1 MAGPCS
7 ACGHPERETL
17 DKELAHAVKSRTM
30 LAKEY
35 GLSLSGLARHVVH
48 SRAMAGLLMTASG
61 VRGTPASPSPAFAQQ
76 VQRGIAQMLS
86 GASLAQEVH
95 RLRARAEQISQEAL
109 GDAEGKGKDP
119 RVGLLAIRELTRLV
133 ELQGRMMLEA
143 SQGRASDVSA
153 HPVWMTL
160 SGLIMGA
167 IGGCPTCRPKVS
179 QVIKE
184 KLGIAVAPAA
194 EVPDVPFP

>member
-1 MAGPCS
+1 
-7 ACGHPERETL
+7 
-17 DKELAHAVKSRTM
+17 
-30 LAKEY
+30 
-35 GLSLSGLARHVVH
+35 
-48 SRAMAGLLMTASG
+48 
-61 VRGTPASPSPAFAQQ
+61 
-76 VQRGIAQMLS
+76 MLS

>member
-1 MAGPCS
+1 MPLPCS
-7 ACGHPERETL
+7 ACHHPDRERL
-17 DKELAHAVKSRTM
+17 DRELAHAVKSRAT

-35 GLSLSGLARHVVH
+35 GISSSSLARHIVH
-48 SRAMAGLLMTASG
+48 SRTAAGIILG
-61 VRGTPASPSPAFAQQ
+61 GRGTPKPNSPGFAAK
-76 VQRGIAQMLS
+76 VHAGIAQMLS

-95 RLRARAEQISQEAL
+95 RLRARADQISQEAL

-167 IGGCPTCRPKVS
+167 IGTCPSCRPKVS
-179 QVIKE
+179 QVIRE
-184 KLGIAVAPAA
+184 RLGVVVPSPA
-194 EVPDVPFP
+194 EPSDLPFP

>member
-1 MAGPCS
+1 MPLPCS
-7 ACGHPERETL
+7 ACHHPDRERL
-17 DKELAHAVKSRTM
+17 DRELAHAVKPRSA

-35 GLSLSGLARHVVH
+35 GISSSSLARHIVH
-48 SRAMAGLLMTASG
+48 SRSAAGIILG
-61 VRGTPASPSPAFAQQ
+61 GRGTPKPNSPGFAAQ
-76 VQRGIAQMLS
+76 VHAGIAQMLS
-86 GASLAQEVH
+86 GASLAQEVS
-95 RLRARAEQISQEAL
+95 RLRERAEQIARDAE

-160 SGLIMGA
+160 SGLIMQA
-167 IGGCPTCRPKVS
+167 IGPCDSCRAKVS
-179 QVIKE
+179 AVIRDR
-184 KLGIAVAPAA
+184 LGIVPAQAVSQPS
-194 EVPDVPFP
+194 DVPFP